1 MNYKFLVVLL
11 YMFGYAI
18 KTKYNNLEFFTTFFC
33 LTFLVIVNFQNCF
46 IFLFL
51 GFNCPIQWYDQNV
64 DFTLNN
70 IIRLFSNG
78 KVKQPKIKENKIMI
92 IINFKQVY
100 AKVNFH
106 IEKMSNYLFLKTEF
120 VFWFWSYIFFHHL
133 L

>member
-1 MNYKFLVVLL
+1 
-11 YMFGYAI
+11 MFGYVM
-18 KTKYNNLEFFTTFFC
+18 KTKYKNLEFFTTFFFA
-33 LTFLVIVNFQNCF
+33 LLLVIVNLQNCF

-51 GFNCPIQWYDQNV
+51 GLNCPIQWYDQNV

-92 IINFKQVY
+92 IINFKLVY
-100 AKVNFH
+100 IKVSFH
-106 IEKMSNYLFLKTEF
+106 IDKMSNYLFLETKF
-120 VFWFWSYIFFHHL
+120 IFKFCNYIFFHHL

>member
-1 MNYKFLVVLL
+1 MNYKVLVVLL
-11 YMFGYAI
+11 YMFGYVM
-18 KTKYNNLEFFTTFFC
+18 KTKYKNLEFFTTFFFA
-33 LTFLVIVNFQNCF
+33 LLLVIVNLQNCF

-51 GFNCPIQWYDQNV
+51 GLNCPIQWYDQNV

-92 IINFKQVY
+92 IINFKLVY
-100 AKVNFH
+100 IKVSFH
-106 IEKMSNYLFLKTEF
+106 IDKMSNYLFLETKF
-120 VFWFWSYIFFHHL
+120 IFKFCNYIFFHHL